1 MAKGTRAFL
10 LFSRLVP
17 IWIPLWVWSYV
28 SRVQE
33 VIALQAE
40 VMENQKCIDEL
51 HERDRALAV
60 VVAKLRRENDTVV
73 GI

>member
-1 MAKGTRAFL
+1 
-10 LFSRLVP
+10 
-17 IWIPLWVWSYV
+17 
-28 SRVQE
+28 